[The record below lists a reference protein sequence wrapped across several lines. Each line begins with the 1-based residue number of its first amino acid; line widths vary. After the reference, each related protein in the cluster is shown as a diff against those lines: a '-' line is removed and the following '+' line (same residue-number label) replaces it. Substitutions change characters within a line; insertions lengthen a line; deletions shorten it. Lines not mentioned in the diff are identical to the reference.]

1 MVPIYPCRYR
11 EISMKQR
18 FTFSPSLFVLSLLF
32 SLPAFS
38 NPPVYA
44 IGHMTNVP
52 DALSYYTQRN
62 VNAIE
67 VDINFENGQQAYL
80 HHGTPCD
87 CSTKLP
93 SGQKSVCSVA
103 NACNGKTLAE
113 RQFGAIAKLD
123 QHALSMVYLD
133 SKVSKLFPT
142 DQEKYGKQVIEL
154 IESSLFNQGY
164 KGIVIVS
171 TGTTDAEFYL
181 QAAVD
186 RAKQSPNQSQIYF
199 TYDMIDSYSQ
209 AKKALNRLNT
219 KNLVYSTGLTS
230 IARIDKHYL
239 ANIAAAKKDG
249 FYPIIWTVDKEQ
261 KINDYFKAGAL
272 GVMTNQPG
280 SLMNVVQQRGLTLA
294 QPNFRP

>member
-1 MVPIYPCRYR
+1 MNR
-11 EISMKQR
+11 R
-18 FTFSPSLFVLSLLF
+18 FSCSPSVFILSLLF

-38 NPPVYA
+38 QTPIYA

-52 DALSYYTQRN
+52 DALTYYTERN

-67 VDINFENGQQAYL
+67 VDINFDKKPSYL

-93 SGQKSVCSVA
+93 MGNKNVCSVA
-103 NACNGKTLAE
+103 DACSGSTPAE
-113 RQFGAIAKLD
+113 QQFNRIAKLD
-123 QHALSMVYLD
+123 QHALSLVYLD
-133 SKVSKLFPT
+133 SKVSSILPT
-142 DQEKYGKQVIEL
+142 NQDKYGEQVIEL

-209 AKKALNRLNT
+209 AKKALKRLNT

-230 IARIDKHYL
+230 VARIEKHYL
-239 ANIAAAKKDG
+239 ANITKAWQDG

-261 KINDYFKAGAL
+261 KIDEYFKAGAL

-294 QPNFRP
+294 KPDFRP